1 MVIMNEC
8 PVLSVRM
15 AREDADN
22 KARKTA
28 SLSVPLMNLSVPVGP
43 PSLSVPPQNDRTST
57 TTGKKKKVTTKK
69 STTKN
74 GPRAKSKSPNP
85 SFCSVLSR
93 VKDWELGAYTKTA
106 LAENVDVPQSNNSY
120 SEPDEASPCDKSGLD
135 WEFGT
140 ESPIGSNTQIN
151 ANNGENSSIGLL
163 KSAISNNSINLGEM
177 DIRIA
182 GKYRLGR
189 KIGSGSFGDIYQ
201 ATNINTNEEVAV
213 KLEPCS
219 SKHPQLHVECKFY
232 KILLAQNQAQNGQGQ
247 DKLEAIEP
255 SREVI
260 NLEEKYQI
268 MEPEQIMQ
276 GGVGIPLVKYYGTEG
291 EYNVMVMELLGPS
304 LEDLFNFCNRKFSLK
319 TVLLL
324 ADQLISRIE
333 FIHGKNFIHRD
344 MKPDNFL
351 MGLGKKGN
359 LVYVIDFGLAK
370 KFRDQRTHQHIPYRE
385 NKNLTGTARYTSINT
400 HLGIEQSR
408 RDDME
413 ALGYILIY
421 FLQGTLP
428 WQGLRAKNKA
438 QKYEKISEKKLSTPV
453 EELTKGAPAEF
464 ATYQNYVRS
473 LRFEEKPDY
482 AYLRQLIRNLF
493 HRQGFS
499 YDYIFDWNTLK
510 PGKDPTACMQD
521 GQDEKDKVHNNEE
534 NKKNEDGG
542 KKKKDKLQLDIPT
555 GTATTATSA
564 AVTIVPH
571 TPTTVPNSIAIADS
585 PSQTM
590 AHTLKTM
597 VEKSASSAT
606 PTAPHKPQVQI
617 ISAPPAYH
625 LDFEHNHGNQL
636 QVNGQLN
643 GHKMPS
649 GPVIILTGC
658 SPLASHQDPMSSL
671 SPPTIMRQ
679 SPSLPDLPKLPQAS
693 DLISD
698 ISGEQ

>member
-15 AREDADN
+15 AREEAAER
-22 KARKTA
+22 ARKTA
-28 SLSVPLMNLSVPVGP
+28 SLSVPLQNSLNVTPANLAVPATT
-43 PSLSVPPQNDRTST
+43 SDRNR
-57 TTGKKKKVTTKK
+57 TGSPHNKNTRTTKK
-69 STTKN
+69 PAAKKN
-74 GPRAKSKSPNP
+74 NNKGGPRAKSKSPNP

-93 VKDWELGAYTKTA
+93 VKDWELGAFSKTA
-106 LAENVDVPQSNNSY
+106 LAENVDVMLSNNNSY
-120 SEPDEASPCDKSGLD
+120 SDTDHDASPCDRSGVD
-135 WEFGT
+135 WDWAGGNND
-140 ESPIGSNTQIN
+140 SPNGSTQNN
-151 ANNGENSSIGLL
+151 ANNVESSSIGLL
-163 KSAISNNSINLGEM
+163 KTAISNNSINLIDM

-201 ATNINTNEEVAV
+201 ATNVNTQEEVAV
-213 KLEPCS
+213 KLEPIK

-232 KILLAQNQAQNGQGQ
+232 KILLSQSQNGQS
-247 DKLEAIEP
+247 K
-255 SREVI
+255 
-260 NLEEKYQI
+260 
-268 MEPEQIMQ
+268 IMQ

-370 KFRDQRTHQHIPYRE
+370 KFRDLRTHQHIPYRE

-510 PGKDPTACMQD
+510 PGKDPTAE
-521 GQDEKDKVHNNEE
+521 QDEDKSKGDVNTAIVTSGPDNSN
-534 NKKNEDGG
+534 NKKEKND
-542 KKKKDKLQLDIPT
+542 LALDIPNIP
-555 GTATTATSA
+555 GTATTTASA
-564 AVTIVPH
+564 AVTIVPQ
-571 TPTTVPNSIAIADS
+571 TPTAQLNKMPAPTAS
-585 PSQTM
+585 PDHTM
-590 AHTLKTM
+590 AATLKT
-597 VEKSASSAT
+597 VSSVT
-606 PTAPHKPQVQI
+606 QAPSKPQVQI
-617 ISAPPAYH
+617 ISAPPAFH
-625 LDFEHNHGNQL
+625 LDYDTNY
-636 QVNGQLN
+636 
-643 GHKMPS
+643 
-649 GPVIILTGC
+649 GC
-658 SPLASHQDPMSSL
+658 SPLPSVQEPYSL
-671 SPPTIMRQ
+671 SPDKAQHLSPVLELSKPCQQ
-679 SPSLPDLPKLPQAS
+679 SSVNNNTLQP
-693 DLISD
+693 
-698 ISGEQ
+698 